1 MSRGLSSAFNL
12 DFVTE
17 IGEAN
22 CSLGSDHCFRI
33 MVMMPPLHLPL
44 PLTRT
49 LRWAGGCWRPAA
61 QRRFYASLRAHAPTV
76 PVNLPCISRVSPWY
90 LPDISLAC
98 RRAGAEGDLP

>member
-33 MVMMPPLHLPL
+33 MVRMPKLHLPL
-44 PLTRT
+44 PLTLSLGLT
-49 LRWAGGCWRPAA
+49 LT
-61 QRRFYASLRAHAPTV
+61 LDLTPT
-76 PVNLPCISRVSPWY
+76 LT
-90 LPDISLAC
+90 LTLT
-98 RRAGAEGDLP
+98 LTL

>member
-1 MSRGLSSAFNL
+1 MLVFSMPDLRFPPDFSAMSRDLSSAFNL

-49 LRWAGGCWRPAA
+49 LTLG
-61 QRRFYASLRAHAPTV
+61 LTLTLDLTPTLTLTLTLTLT
-76 PVNLPCISRVSPWY
+76 PR
-90 LPDISLAC
+90 
-98 RRAGAEGDLP
+98 